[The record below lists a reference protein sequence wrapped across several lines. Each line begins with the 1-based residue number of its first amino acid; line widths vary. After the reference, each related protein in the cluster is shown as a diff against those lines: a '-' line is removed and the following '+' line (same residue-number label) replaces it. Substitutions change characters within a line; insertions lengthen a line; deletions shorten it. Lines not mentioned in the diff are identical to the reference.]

1 MWSSIFNFKE
11 NIVKKKLVMMLTL
24 LTSIC
29 AISVR
34 ANESGDLF
42 TTIGQ
47 SHLPGVTVAPFKT
60 GDTTINVNLDPYG
73 YVYGFVTSSNG
84 NKIKKTENKTYEI
97 PCSILE
103 KQDNPNCEGRKWTV
117 SGNRADG
124 GGNYTVQLEKPLA
137 EGDKVTLSFA
147 DDGNLY
153 FGQLVFEDG
162 KTHNERLQKER
173 DAEEQQ
179 YAEVLFKR
187 SIEEESKK
195 TWHQRLSDSIQDQW
209 WNFKDWLRG

>member
-1 MWSSIFNFKE
+1 MIAAFCLS
-11 NIVKKKLVMMLTL
+11 M
-24 LTSIC
+24 C
-29 AISVR
+29 AVSVS

-60 GDTTINVNLDPYG
+60 GDTTINVNLDPYE
-73 YVYGFVTSSNG
+73 YVYGSVTSSNG
-84 NKIKKTENKTYEI
+84 NKIKKPENKTYEI

-103 KQDNPNCEGRKWTV
+103 KQDNPKCEGRKWTV

-147 DDGNLY
+147 DDGNSF
-153 FGQLVFEDG
+153 FGRLVYES
-162 KTHNERLQKER
+162 KKAQNTRLQEEKKVEEQR
-173 DAEEQQ
+173 KAEEEQKQ
-179 YAEVLFKR
+179 LEDAMIKH
-187 SIEEESKK
+187 IQEEANK

-209 WNFKDWLRG
+209 WNFKDWWKG

>member
-1 MWSSIFNFKE
+1 MVI
-11 NIVKKKLVMMLTL
+11 KL
-24 LTSIC
+24 
-29 AISVR
+29 
-34 ANESGDLF
+34 
-42 TTIGQ
+42 
-47 SHLPGVTVAPFKT
+47 
-60 GDTTINVNLDPYG
+60 
-73 YVYGFVTSSNG
+73 
-84 NKIKKTENKTYEI
+84 KKTENKTYEI

-173 DAEEQQ
+173 CRRATICGGVIQAFYRRRIQ
-179 YAEVLFKR
+179 
-187 SIEEESKK
+187 K

>member
-1 MWSSIFNFKE
+1 M
-11 NIVKKKLVMMLTL
+11 KKKLVMIAAFCLSM
-24 LTSIC
+24 C
-29 AISVR
+29 VVSVK

-73 YVYGFVTSSNG
+73 YVYGSVTSSNG
-84 NKIKKTENKTYEI
+84 NKIKKPENKTYEI

-147 DDGNLY
+147 DDGNFY
-153 FGQLVFEDG
+153 FGQLTFESQ
-162 KTHNERLQKER
+162 KSQNERLQKER
-173 DAEEQQ
+173 EAEEKQ
-179 YAEVLFKR
+179 YAEELFKR
-187 SIEEESKK
+187 SIEEETNK
-195 TWHQRLSDSIQDQW
+195 TWYQRWGDSIQDQW
-209 WNFKDWLRG
+209 WNFKSWWQG